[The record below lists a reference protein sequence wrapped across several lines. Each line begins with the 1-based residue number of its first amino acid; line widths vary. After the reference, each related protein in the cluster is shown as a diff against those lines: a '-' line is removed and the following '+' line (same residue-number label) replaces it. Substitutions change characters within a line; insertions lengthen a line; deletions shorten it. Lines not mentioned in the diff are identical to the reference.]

1 MRVDREVKV
10 DDVKELLLQEVDFL
24 KLHASDVA
32 HVGVQVER
40 VRVVLVGDE
49 NSHKDQPM
57 DRQRVDVHHW
67 DRDVRVKDPGAAA
80 VNPLEILLGKVADPV
95 D

>member
-1 MRVDREVKV
+1 
-10 DDVKELLLQEVDFL
+10 
-24 KLHASDVA
+24 
-32 HVGVQVER
+32 
-40 VRVVLVGDE
+40 VGDE
-49 NSHKDQPM
+49 NSHEDQPM